1 METPPIVT
9 PQEWKAAREQL
20 LVREKEVTRAR
31 DALAAQRRRMP
42 WLPVEK
48 EYAFDGPKGS
58 ASLLDLFEDRRQLI
72 IYRAFFEPGVVGWPD
87 HACHGCSMMADQ
99 VADPVHLNAR
109 DITFAYASRAPQPD
123 IARLKERMGWNWPW
137 YTITSD
143 WDVDFGVD
151 EYHGTNA
158 FIRDGDRVF
167 RTYFVDNR
175 GDEALGSTW
184 SYLDLAALGRQE
196 TWEDS
201 PEGYPQ
207 SPPYN
212 WWNWH
217 DEYDH
222 PEMAQGPMK
231 GWGMLRSDYRTASRP
246 GAARGLHRGPA
257 PPACPGRTRAPAMT
271 QRLGQQARP
280 LDGLRVLD
288 LSRAVS
294 GPLAGRILADLGA
307 DVVRAELPGTD
318 VTQAFGKVT
327 RGRSGL
333 YSHVNAGKR
342 SILLDLHQPGDV
354 ARLLDLAAACDVLVE
369 NFRPGVLDRF
379 GAGWPALSAVNPRL
393 VMLSISGFGRD
404 GDDAGRAAYAPV
416 IHAEAG
422 LIGRQ
427 ADITGDPPA
436 DIAFAL
442 ADALA
447 GLHGTIAIL
456 AALRL
461 RDRTGTGQHIDL
473 SMLEA
478 MLATDDYTHYSI
490 DEHPVRSARG
500 EVWPAPGGPILISAD
515 RRYLWRQLKT
525 CFGVADPDPDAPLE
539 DKLRVRAGIMADW
552 FAAHPDRDA
561 LKRDLESARLA
572 WADIR
577 HAGDVLAAPSVA
589 GRDTVV
595 EVTDGDGEKRPVA
608 RMPYRFS
615 DAASGPVRGVPEPGE
630 HSDAILRDWTTPA
643 DLPRPVSLLPLL
655 RSHGS

>member
-1 METPPIVT
+1 MTPP
-9 PQEWKAAREQL
+9 
-20 LVREKEVTRAR
+20 
-31 DALAAQRRRMP
+31 
-42 WLPVEK
+42 
-48 EYAFDGPKGS
+48 
-58 ASLLDLFEDRRQLI
+58 
-72 IYRAFFEPGVVGWPD
+72 
-87 HACHGCSMMADQ
+87 
-99 VADPVHLNAR
+99 
-109 DITFAYASRAPQPD
+109 
-123 IARLKERMGWNWPW
+123 
-137 YTITSD
+137 
-143 WDVDFGVD
+143 
-151 EYHGTNA
+151 
-158 FIRDGDRVF
+158 
-167 RTYFVDNR
+167 
-175 GDEALGSTW
+175 
-184 SYLDLAALGRQE
+184 
-196 TWEDS
+196 
-201 PEGYPQ
+201 
-207 SPPYN
+207 
-212 WWNWH
+212 
-217 DEYDH
+217 
-222 PEMAQGPMK
+222 
-231 GWGMLRSDYRTASRP
+231 
-246 GAARGLHRGPA
+246 
-257 PPACPGRTRAPAMT
+257 
-271 QRLGQQARP
+271 ARP

-333 YSHVNAGKR
+333 YSQVNAGKR
-342 SILLDLHQPGDV
+342 SIVLDLHAPADV
-354 ARLLDLAAACDVLVE
+354 ATLLDLAAACDVVVE

-393 VMLSISGFGRD
+393 VMLSISGFGRE
-404 GDDAGRAAYAPV
+404 GADAGRAAYAPV
-416 IHAEAG
+416 LHAEAG

-436 DIAFAL
+436 DIAFAV

-447 GLHGTIAIL
+447 ALHGTIAIL

-539 DKLRVRAGIMADW
+539 DKLRARARVMTDW
-552 FAAHPDRDA
+552 FTAHPDRDA
-561 LKRDLESARLA
+561 LKRDLDTARLA

-595 EVTDGDGEKRPVA
+595 EVTDGDGEPRSVA

-615 DAASGPVRGVPEPGE
+615 DAQSGPVRGVPEPGE
-630 HSDAILRDWTTPA
+630 HSEDILRDWTS
-643 DLPRPVSLLPLL
+643 RP
-655 RSHGS
+655 G

>member
-1 METPPIVT
+1 
-9 PQEWKAAREQL
+9 
-20 LVREKEVTRAR
+20 
-31 DALAAQRRRMP
+31 
-42 WLPVEK
+42 
-48 EYAFDGPKGS
+48 
-58 ASLLDLFEDRRQLI
+58 
-72 IYRAFFEPGVVGWPD
+72 
-87 HACHGCSMMADQ
+87 
-99 VADPVHLNAR
+99 
-109 DITFAYASRAPQPD
+109 
-123 IARLKERMGWNWPW
+123 
-137 YTITSD
+137 
-143 WDVDFGVD
+143 
-151 EYHGTNA
+151 
-158 FIRDGDRVF
+158 
-167 RTYFVDNR
+167 
-175 GDEALGSTW
+175 
-184 SYLDLAALGRQE
+184 
-196 TWEDS
+196 
-201 PEGYPQ
+201 
-207 SPPYN
+207 
-212 WWNWH
+212 
-217 DEYDH
+217 
-222 PEMAQGPMK
+222 
-231 GWGMLRSDYRTASRP
+231 
-246 GAARGLHRGPA
+246 
-257 PPACPGRTRAPAMT
+257 MT
-271 QRLGQQARP
+271 QRPRQQTRP

-342 SILLDLHQPGDV
+342 SIVLDLHQPGDV
-354 ARLLDLAAACDVLVE
+354 ARLLDLAAACDVVVE

-393 VMLSISGFGRD
+393 VMLSISGFGRE
-404 GDDAGRAAYAPV
+404 GDDAERAAYAPV

-490 DEHPVRSARG
+490 DEHPVRPARG

-539 DKLRVRAGIMADW
+539 DKLRARARVMADVVHRPPGPRRAQARPGNRPAGLGGHQARRGCPGRAVGGRARHRSSRSPTATGRSGRW
-552 FAAHPDRDA
+552 CGCPTGSATPPPGPSAASPNPASTPTPSSATGPAARTYPAPADA
-561 LKRDLESARLA
+561 R
-572 WADIR
+572 
-577 HAGDVLAAPSVA
+577 
-589 GRDTVV
+589 
-595 EVTDGDGEKRPVA
+595 
-608 RMPYRFS
+608 S
-615 DAASGPVRGVPEPGE
+615 DAMKPRIQCVRTLNAGFIAPE
-630 HSDAILRDWTTPA
+630 SLTPSRRTHRVGA
-643 DLPRPVSLLPLL
+643 LQ
-655 RSHGS
+655 

>member
-1 METPPIVT
+1 
-9 PQEWKAAREQL
+9 
-20 LVREKEVTRAR
+20 
-31 DALAAQRRRMP
+31 
-42 WLPVEK
+42 
-48 EYAFDGPKGS
+48 
-58 ASLLDLFEDRRQLI
+58 
-72 IYRAFFEPGVVGWPD
+72 
-87 HACHGCSMMADQ
+87 
-99 VADPVHLNAR
+99 
-109 DITFAYASRAPQPD
+109 
-123 IARLKERMGWNWPW
+123 
-137 YTITSD
+137 
-143 WDVDFGVD
+143 
-151 EYHGTNA
+151 
-158 FIRDGDRVF
+158 
-167 RTYFVDNR
+167 
-175 GDEALGSTW
+175 
-184 SYLDLAALGRQE
+184 
-196 TWEDS
+196 
-201 PEGYPQ
+201 
-207 SPPYN
+207 
-212 WWNWH
+212 
-217 DEYDH
+217 
-222 PEMAQGPMK
+222 
-231 GWGMLRSDYRTASRP
+231 
-246 GAARGLHRGPA
+246 
-257 PPACPGRTRAPAMT
+257 
-271 QRLGQQARP
+271 

-342 SILLDLHQPGDV
+342 SILLDLHRPRDV

-379 GAGWPALSAVNPRL
+379 GAGWPALSAVNPTL
-393 VMLSISGFGRD
+393 VMLSISGFGRE
-404 GDDAGRAAYAPV
+404 GEDAERAAYAPV

-461 RDRTGTGQHIDL
+461 RDSTGTGQHIDL

-490 DEHPVRSARG
+490 DEHPVRPARG

-539 DKLRVRAGIMADW
+539 EKLHARARVIADW
-552 FAAHPDRDA
+552 FAAHPDRDG
-561 LKRDLESARLA
+561 LKRDLETARLA

-577 HAGDVLAAPSVA
+577 HAADVLAAPSVA
-589 GRDTVV
+589 GRDTIV
-595 EVTDGDGEKRPVA
+595 EVTDGDGEKRSVV

-615 DAASGPVRGVPEPGE
+615 EAASGPVRGVPEPGE
-630 HSDAILRDWTTPA
+630 HTDAVLRDWTHRADPPA
-643 DLPRPVSLLPLL
+643 RAD
-655 RSHGS
+655 

>member
-48 EYAFDGPKGS
+48 EYSFDGPKGS

-271 QRLGQQARP
+271 QLLGQQARP

-393 VMLSISGFGRD
+393 VMLSISGFGRE

-539 DKLRVRAGIMADW
+539 DKLRVRAGVMADW

-630 HSDAILRDWTTPA
+630 HTDAILRDWTRRPKVPTP
-643 DLPRPVSLLPLL
+643 PRTP
-655 RSHGS
+655 

>member
-1 METPPIVT
+1 
-9 PQEWKAAREQL
+9 
-20 LVREKEVTRAR
+20 
-31 DALAAQRRRMP
+31 
-42 WLPVEK
+42 
-48 EYAFDGPKGS
+48 
-58 ASLLDLFEDRRQLI
+58 
-72 IYRAFFEPGVVGWPD
+72 
-87 HACHGCSMMADQ
+87 
-99 VADPVHLNAR
+99 
-109 DITFAYASRAPQPD
+109 
-123 IARLKERMGWNWPW
+123 
-137 YTITSD
+137 
-143 WDVDFGVD
+143 
-151 EYHGTNA
+151 
-158 FIRDGDRVF
+158 
-167 RTYFVDNR
+167 
-175 GDEALGSTW
+175 
-184 SYLDLAALGRQE
+184 
-196 TWEDS
+196 
-201 PEGYPQ
+201 
-207 SPPYN
+207 
-212 WWNWH
+212 
-217 DEYDH
+217 
-222 PEMAQGPMK
+222 
-231 GWGMLRSDYRTASRP
+231 
-246 GAARGLHRGPA
+246 
-257 PPACPGRTRAPAMT
+257 MT
-271 QRLGQQARP
+271 QRPRP

-342 SILLDLHQPGDV
+342 SILLDLHQDADV
-354 ARLLDLAAACDVLVE
+354 SRLLDLAAACDVLVE

-393 VMLSISGFGRD
+393 VMLSISGFGRE
-404 GDDAGRAAYAPV
+404 GDDAERAAYAPV

-500 EVWPAPGGPILISAD
+500 EVWPAPGGPILVSAD
-515 RRYLWRQLKT
+515 RKYLWHQLKT

-539 DKLRVRAGIMADW
+539 DKLPARARVMAAW
-552 FAAHPDRDA
+552 FAAHQDRDA
-561 LKRDLESARLA
+561 LKRDLDTARLA

-577 HAGDVLAAPSVA
+577 HAEDVLAAPSVA
-589 GRDTVV
+589 GRGTIVD
-595 EVTDGDGEKRPVA
+595 VTDGDGEKRSVV

-630 HSDAILRDWTTPA
+630 HTDAILRDWTAGPPA
-643 DLPRPVSLLPLL
+643 
-655 RSHGS
+655 